1 MEFVSDLNKQDKN
14 SVSHDDKI
22 TPDNSLN
29 TDTHSFIIRVW
40 HESQDSDG
48 NILAWRGSIDH
59 VGSNKRLYF
68 QNLDGIA
75 QFIQEQS
82 GVCKARNSST
92 WRAPL
97 IWIENE
103 INKLRK

>member
-1 MEFVSDLNKQDKN
+1 
-14 SVSHDDKI
+14 
-22 TPDNSLN
+22 LN

-40 HESQDSDG
+40 YEAQDSNG

-59 VGSNKRLYF
+59 VDSNKRLYF

-75 QFIQEQS
+75 HFIQEQS
-82 GVCKARNSST
+82 GVRRAEKCSI

-97 IWIENE
+97 NWIKNE

>member
-1 MEFVSDLNKQDKN
+1 MNHRQDEPL
-14 SVSHDDKI
+14 S
-22 TPDNSLN
+22 

-40 HESQDSDG
+40 YEAQDGEG

-75 QFIQEQS
+75 SFIQEQS
-82 GVCKARNSST
+82 GVRKAKNSFWKS
-92 WRAPL
+92 
-97 IWIENE
+97 IMDWIIYE
-103 INKLRK
+103 IKKIRTAVQK